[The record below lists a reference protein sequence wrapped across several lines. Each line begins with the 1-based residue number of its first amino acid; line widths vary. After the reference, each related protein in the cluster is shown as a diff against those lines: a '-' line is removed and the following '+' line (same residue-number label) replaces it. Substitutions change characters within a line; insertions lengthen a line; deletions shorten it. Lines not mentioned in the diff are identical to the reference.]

1 MAANVSDIQMKNVTG
16 EIFEDHLPKFA
27 AKKSYLEV
35 ASSEDLQTLKKRGAG
50 EVFSGEGQTV
60 IHAG

>member
-1 MAANVSDIQMKNVTG
+1 MSDIQTKNVTG

-35 ASSEDLQTLKKRGAG
+35 ASSEDLHTLKKRGVE
-50 EVFSGEGQTV
+50 EVFTGEGQTV
-60 IHAG
+60 SHNRD